1 MKNSDV
7 KRNKKHLLDPELSLR
22 LGREIRR
29 RRTASGLSVAEL
41 ARSSSLT
48 ASYLSDL
55 ERGKG
60 CRNPS
65 IGTLLSIAQG
75 LGIDIADLFGSKRRK
90 MSAIGQEGGLLLEAI
105 APPMQEALLCIMR
118 ALRSLPSQPP
128 K

>member
-1 MKNSDV
+1 MKHR
-7 KRNKKHLLDPELSLR
+7 KRHSLDPALSLR

-41 ARSSSLT
+41 ARSSCLT

-65 IGTLLSIAQG
+65 IGILLSIAQG
-75 LGIDIADLFGSKRRK
+75 LGVDVADLFGSKRRK
-90 MSAIGQEGGLLLEAI
+90 LSAIGREGGLLLEDI
-105 APPMQEALLCIMR
+105 APPMQEAMLCIMR
-118 ALRSLPSQPP
+118 ALRALPPP
-128 K
+128 QTK